1 MRRMTV
7 DPSSTAR
14 PPAPAPE
21 VAEKDGFS
29 ATPYRGFEE
38 KMAFTATPR
47 PAVYGKTGCSAVSS
61 AGQGRDS

>member
-29 ATPYRGFEE
+29 KTPSQAPKSGHL
-38 KMAFTATPR
+38 
-47 PAVYGKTGCSAVSS
+47 VSRQFPQ
-61 AGQGRDS
+61 AGSVLFCWGYAQTDVR